1 MKITKRVLA
10 LVLCICLIAGLCAVG
25 AGAENPVAQI
35 GDTTYATLADAAA
48 AAQSGDTVKLLANTD
63 ISASGLIISSELTL
77 DLNGHELKA
86 ANTDAGNIDV
96 ADGGNL
102 TLIDSTDTEA
112 NGGGSG
118 KLYSETDYSSG
129 ATGFCIISVTGTGCF
144 TMDSGY
150 LYAVRPDA
158 ENKGQFAVS
167 AKGTATVTINGGKIE
182 AGWYAVS
189 GNGSVADQNTTINI
203 TGGYL
208 VSTADYSLYIPQ
220 AGTVNISGGTIYGAA
235 GGIAMNRGTLNMTGG
250 LVTSRGVGNTG
261 SWGDGTGSLSNAAVY
276 LNARYGDVSAAIHG
290 GYLSAAGDAVMV
302 KTGTA
307 HTSTLAISGGKF
319 SSNPGAYVGS
329 GLFVLPNADDD
340 SATYPYLVS
349 STGAAEIG
357 DTQYSSVQAAVTA
370 AKSGD
375 TVTMNHSSVED
386 VVIPSGKTVTLDL
399 NGMTLTGKTAAASKA
414 MTSGE
419 TGVPFIQAA
428 ITNAGTLTVTG
439 SGTVRAAGKYDAA
452 LFNKADAAAT
462 LNGGTFTDALAAGG
476 CWYIVVN
483 LGDMTINDGTA
494 IENQNPAK
502 TSDTALINGVDQ
514 QLVKG
519 EVLGGYTQTKNA
531 GMTING
537 GTFTSGLFVVKNGDW
552 YAQMTINDGSFA
564 AMNSHVNGCV
574 ISNANNCPMN
584 VKGGSFTASGSTPVI
599 KCKNKTAFVGIGTG
613 SGLLVSG
620 GTFAA
625 DTDGDAIQTITKTG
639 SEGENIAPIL
649 NITGGNFLGTFN
661 ANIQSGTAAKTS
673 ALSLSGGCFTADPGA
688 FTAAGFQ
695 AVSGSWPSGGRTYA
709 YKVVEV
715 PKTVNKI
722 ESVSAQAYSDD
733 TTVDTGANIA
743 ASLGSSKITVSG
755 KAPAADSKVV
765 VTYRNTDGTTGT
777 ITIAKDAGGAFIQP
791 ASVTVGNTTYTVNI
805 SGLSV
810 LPAEVQTAAPAVE
823 PVPDTSDSAENPD
836 AAKAAIDA
844 INNASDTISAD
855 GLGAA
860 AADTVATTSGGTT
873 TVPVGDASGNAAAQ
887 TVGAVIES
895 AQGTSEAPAAIKNA
909 DPAELVVVVQPVI
922 QIEVNDAVTDS
933 NGNQAIVLD
942 ISAFTQAIVA
952 TKDAASDPDTALDG
966 TNSVKVGEPAP
977 MVVSNDVTLTI
988 PVPAGFITE
997 QTKNQTYIQHKMHN
1011 DKLETVRVTPAG
1023 SLVTGVS
1030 TPYYPAGTFTV
1041 HGLSPI
1047 ILVTDARTAAVE
1059 FKNADGTPLATIQFT
1074 PADVGKTAFP
1084 AAAAPSGQYQTGWSI
1099 DGTVY
1104 ALGTVTDAIL
1114 TALNGKTAAAE
1125 PVFADIPAATS
1136 SPAATCTLSFNTNG
1150 GSAVAP
1156 VIVAR
1161 GAAIGLAAY
1170 VPTRSG
1176 YTFGGWY
1183 SDSALT
1189 NAVTSITLDTDA
1201 AVYAKWTAVSINP
1214 FKDVNA
1220 GDYFF
1225 NAVQWAFGKNIAT
1238 GLTAS
1243 AFAPNAACTRA
1254 QTVSF
1259 LWRAMGSPEPA
1270 GSSNPFKDVSSDA
1283 YYCKAV
1289 LWAAEKGIAL
1299 GTSGSTFSPNATVT
1313 RGQAV
1318 TFLWRA
1324 AGKPTASGT
1333 NPFKDVADGDYCR
1346 SAVLWAVS
1354 NGITNG
1360 TGAASFSPAAP
1371 CTRAQIITF
1380 LYRYLGK

>member
-1 MKITKRVLA
+1 MKFTKRILA
-10 LVLCICLIAGLCAVG
+10 VVLCICMVAGLCAVG
-25 AGAENPVAQI
+25 AGAENPVAKI
-35 GDTTYATLADAAA
+35 GDTTYDTLAAAVAAA
-48 AAQSGDTVKLLANTD
+48 ADGDTITVLRDCTGTGIGTFANTQ
-63 ISASGLIISSELTL
+63 
-77 DLNGHELKA
+77 
-86 ANTDAGNIDV
+86 
-96 ADGGNL
+96 
-102 TLIDSTDTEA
+102 
-112 NGGGSG
+112 SG
-118 KLYSETDYSSG
+118 KLTGVKNFTIDFGGYTFTCTGPAVGSSG
-129 ATGFCIISVTGTGCF
+129 TQTQAFHLERGAAVTLKNGVIETTAG
-144 TMDSGY
+144 SGVKMLVQNY
-150 LYAVRPDA
+150 CDLTLEDITLD
-158 ENKGQFAVS
+158 
-167 AKGTATVTINGGKIE
+167 GTALNAASAYYTLSNNC
-182 AGWYAVS
+182 
-189 GNGSVADQNTTINI
+189 GNVNILGNTSILAH
-203 TGGYL
+203 TGGYAFD
-208 VSTADYSLYIPQ
+208 VYYWPKNSYTE
-220 AGTVNISGGTIYGAA
+220 GVNVTVNTTGTITGVIEYDSDNSTGAA
-235 GGIAMNRGTLNMTGG
+235 AAMH
-250 LVTSRGVGNTG
+250 
-261 SWGDGTGSLSNAAVY
+261 DKASLSIENG
-276 LNARYGDVSAAIHG
+276 NFSGSISAYACNNNPNI
-290 GYLSAAGDAVMV
+290 
-302 KTGTA
+302 T
-307 HTSTLAISGGKF
+307 ISGGKF

-399 NGMTLTGKTAAASKA
+399 NGMTLTGKTTAAGKA
-414 MTSGE
+414 MTSGD

-428 ITNAGTLTVTG
+428 ITNEGTLTVTG

-483 LGDMTINDGTA
+483 LGDMTINGGTE
-494 IENQNPAK
+494 IENQNPEK

-514 QLVKG
+514 QIVRG
-519 EVLGGYTQTKNA
+519 EVLGSYTQTKNA
-531 GMTING
+531 DMTING

-552 YAQMTINDGSFA
+552 YAQMTISGGTFA

-584 VKGGSFTASGSTPVI
+584 VEGGSFTASGSTPVI
-599 KCKNKTAFVGIGTG
+599 KCKNKSAFVGVGTG

-639 SEGENIAPIL
+639 SDGEKIAPIL

-661 ANIQSGTAAKTS
+661 ANIQIGTAAKTS

-695 AVSGSWPSGGRTYA
+695 AVSGSWTSGGRTYA

-733 TTVDTGANIA
+733 ATVDTGADIA
-743 ASLGSSKITVSG
+743 ASLGSGKITVSG

-765 VTYRNTDGTTGT
+765 VTYRNTDGTTGA
-777 ITIAKDAGGAFIQP
+777 ITIAKDDGGAFIQP

-823 PVPDTSDSAENPD
+823 EVRPPE
-836 AAKAAIDA
+836 KATQAVQDVVDA

-873 TVPVGDASGNAAAQ
+873 TVPVGDASGNAAAR
-887 TVGAVIES
+887 TVDDVINAASNAEN
-895 AQGTSEAPAAIKNA
+895 APSSFKN
-909 DPAELVVVVQPVI
+909 AELVVVVQPVI
-922 QIEVNDAVTDS
+922 QIKVENAVTDR
-933 NGNQAIVLD
+933 NGNQSILLD
-942 ISAFTQAIVA
+942 VSAFTQAIVA
-952 TKDAASDPDTALDG
+952 TKDAASDPGTTLND
-966 TNSVKVGEPAP
+966 TNSVKIGEPAP

-988 PVPAGFITE
+988 PVPAGFLTE
-997 QTKNQTYIQHKMHN
+997 QTKNQTYVQHTMHN
-1011 DKLETVRVTPAG
+1011 RNLETVKVTPAG
-1023 SLVTGVS
+1023 SPVAGS
-1030 TPYYPAGTFTV
+1030 YRAGTFTV

-1047 ILVTDARTAAVE
+1047 TLVTDARTAAVE

-1084 AAAAPSGQYQTGWSI
+1084 AAAALSGKYQTGWSI
-1099 DGTVY
+1099 GGDFY

-1136 SPAATCTLSFNTNG
+1136 SPAATCTLTFNTNG
-1150 GSAVAP
+1150 GSAIAP
-1156 VIVAR
+1156 VIAAR

-1201 AVYAKWTAVSINP
+1201 AVYAKWTAVSVNP

-1225 NAVQWAFGKNIAT
+1225 GAVQWAFGKNIAT
-1238 GLTAS
+1238 GLTTS
-1243 AFAPNAACTRA
+1243 SFAPDAACTRA

-1270 GSSNPFKDVSSDA
+1270 GSSSPFKDVSSDA

-1299 GTSGSTFSPNATVT
+1299 GTSGSAFSPNAAVT

-1324 AGKPTASGT
+1324 AGKPAASGT

-1354 NGITNG
+1354 NGITDG

-1371 CTRAQIITF
+1371 CTRAQIVTF